1 MSSSK
6 FPWQEGVLACWSI
19 CGMNHYHVAG
29 QRFLFVSMTK
39 DGRCITEE
47 GPDDKYLW
55 NRLFHKACQLEEKAC
70 AKTP

>member
-1 MSSSK
+1 MSNSK
-6 FPWQEGVLACWSI
+6 FPWQQGVLARWSI

-39 DGRCITEE
+39 DGQCITEE

-55 NRLFHKACQLEEKAC
+55 NRLYHKACNLEEKAC
-70 AKTP
+70 AR